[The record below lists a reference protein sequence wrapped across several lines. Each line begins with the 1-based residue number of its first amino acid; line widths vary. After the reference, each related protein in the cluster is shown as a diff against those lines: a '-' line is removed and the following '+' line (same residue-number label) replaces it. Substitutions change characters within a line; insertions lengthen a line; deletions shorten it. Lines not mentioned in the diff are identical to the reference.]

1 MKVLNSYVKREK
13 SPFFAVFWYT
23 VSIENSCEEG
33 GFCVKIVQVVLRHKR
48 EICTVGVALGIV
60 GVMTGCEKKTQEA
73 PILAQADLVIY
84 AVQEPSV
91 YEPVIKEFEER
102 TNLVVD
108 VCVGTTEELKQ
119 MLCKEQTDNQIQES
133 YQEQQK
139 TLDWDLVF
147 GAGVETLEQFSDQW
161 LPCENPQTESIIQ
174 EFASPDQTWTS
185 FSALPL
191 VIMYNTNVVTYRE
204 LPVGWESLLEPRWKG
219 RVALVDPEVS
229 GIGGFAL
236 AAAHITG
243 PDQEDYVKKLAENL
257 DFQTLQSLNQ
267 VNEGI
272 LDGRYSV
279 GVTSEEVAQALR
291 VDGADVDY
299 IYPEEGT
306 VVVVDGTAIRRG
318 CAHEEAAKQFLE
330 FTISRDAQEILVSDL
345 NRRSVRRDVSPLE
358 GLVPMAKLPIISAGL
373 KELSSEK
380 EEALTE
386 WKQVMEGGGS

>member
-1 MKVLNSYVKREK
+1 MKRGRIALKHSH
-13 SPFFAVFWYT
+13 
-23 VSIENSCEEG
+23 
-33 GFCVKIVQVVLRHKR
+33 KIYA
-48 EICTVGVALGIV
+48 VGVALGIV
-60 GVMTGCEKKTQEA
+60 GILTGCARKIQEA

-84 AVQEPSV
+84 TVQEPSV

-102 TNLVVD
+102 TNLAVD
-108 VCVGTTEELKQ
+108 VRVGTTEELKQ
-119 MLCKEQTDNQIQES
+119 MLENDQAEREKREAAKRRDDGSVQSACKEQTDNKIQES

-139 TLDWDLVF
+139 LPDWDLVF
-147 GAGVETLEQFSDQW
+147 GAGVEILEQFSDQW

-174 EFASPDQTWTS
+174 EFASTDQTWIS
-185 FSALPL
+185 FSALPV

-204 LPVGWESLLEPRWKG
+204 LPVGWESLLEPRWRG
-219 RVALVDPEVS
+219 RVAFVNPELS

-236 AAAHITG
+236 TAAHITC
-243 PDQEDYVKKLAENL
+243 PDREKYVEELAENL
-257 DFQTLQSLNQ
+257 GFQTLQSLNQ

-279 GVTSEEVAQALR
+279 GVTSEEAAQALR

-318 CAHEEAAKQFLE
+318 CVHEEAARQFLE

-345 NRRSVRRDVSPLE
+345 NRRSVRRDVAPLE
-358 GLVPMAKLPIISAGL
+358 GLVPMVKLPIKSAGL
-373 KELSSEK
+373 KELSAEK
-380 EEALTE
+380 EEVLTE
-386 WKQVMEGGGS
+386 WRQVMEGGGS

>member
-1 MKVLNSYVKREK
+1 M
-13 SPFFAVFWYT
+13 
-23 VSIENSCEEG
+23 
-33 GFCVKIVQVVLRHKR
+33 KIVQVVLRHKR

-147 GAGVETLEQFSDQW
+147 GAGVETLEQLSDQW
-161 LPCENPQTESIIQ
+161 LSCENSQTESIIQ

-219 RVALVDPEVS
+219 RVAFVDPEVS

-257 DFQTLQSLNQ
+257 DFQTLQSLN
-267 VNEGI
+267 
-272 LDGRYSV
+272 
-279 GVTSEEVAQALR
+279 
-291 VDGADVDY
+291 
-299 IYPEEGT
+299 
-306 VVVVDGTAIRRG
+306 
-318 CAHEEAAKQFLE
+318 
-330 FTISRDAQEILVSDL
+330 
-345 NRRSVRRDVSPLE
+345 
-358 GLVPMAKLPIISAGL
+358 
-373 KELSSEK
+373 LS
-380 EEALTE
+380 LIHI
-386 WKQVMEGGGS
+386 

>member
-1 MKVLNSYVKREK
+1 M
-13 SPFFAVFWYT
+13 
-23 VSIENSCEEG
+23 
-33 GFCVKIVQVVLRHKR
+33 KIVQVVLRHKR

-161 LPCENPQTESIIQ
+161 LPCQNPQTESIIQ

-219 RVALVDPEVS
+219 RVAFVDPEVS

-279 GVTSEEVAQALR
+279 GVTSEETAQALR

-345 NRRSVRRDVSPLE
+345 NRRSVRRDVAPLE

>member
-1 MKVLNSYVKREK
+1 M
-13 SPFFAVFWYT
+13 
-23 VSIENSCEEG
+23 
-33 GFCVKIVQVVLRHKR
+33 KIVQVVLRHKR

-91 YEPVIKEFEER
+91 YEPVVKEFEER

-119 MLCKEQTDNQIQES
+119 MLEHDRTERENREVGKHRNDGSVQSACKEQTDNQIQES

-279 GVTSEEVAQALR
+279 GVTSEEAAQALR

-306 VVVVDGTAIRRG
+306 VVVVDGTEIGR
-318 CAHEEAAKQFLE
+318 AH
-330 FTISRDAQEILVSDL
+330 V
-345 NRRSVRRDVSPLE
+345 
-358 GLVPMAKLPIISAGL
+358 
-373 KELSSEK
+373 
-380 EEALTE
+380 
-386 WKQVMEGGGS
+386 

>member
-1 MKVLNSYVKREK
+1 M
-13 SPFFAVFWYT
+13 
-23 VSIENSCEEG
+23 
-33 GFCVKIVQVVLRHKR
+33 KIVQVVLRHKR

-147 GAGVETLEQFSDQW
+147 GAGVETLEQLSDQW
-161 LPCENPQTESIIQ
+161 LSCENSQTESIIQ

-219 RVALVDPEVS
+219 RVAFVDPEVS

-272 LDGRYSV
+272 LDGQYSV
-279 GVTSEEVAQALR
+279 GVTSEEAAQAL
-291 VDGADVDY
+291 
-299 IYPEEGT
+299 
-306 VVVVDGTAIRRG
+306 DGTAIRRG

-345 NRRSVRRDVSPLE
+345 NRRSVRRDVAPLE

>member
-1 MKVLNSYVKREK
+1 M
-13 SPFFAVFWYT
+13 
-23 VSIENSCEEG
+23 
-33 GFCVKIVQVVLRHKR
+33 KIVQVVLRHKR

-174 EFASPDQTWTS
+174 EFFGAAIGDHVQYQCGDIPGTS
-185 FSALPL
+185 CW
-191 VIMYNTNVVTYRE
+191 
-204 LPVGWESLLEPRWKG
+204 VGKPFRAQMEGK
-219 RVALVDPEVS
+219 S
-229 GIGGFAL
+229 GICRSG
-236 AAAHITG
+236 
-243 PDQEDYVKKLAENL
+243 
-257 DFQTLQSLNQ
+257 SLR
-267 VNEGI
+267 
-272 LDGRYSV
+272 DR
-279 GVTSEEVAQALR
+279 R
-291 VDGADVDY
+291 
-299 IYPEEGT
+299 
-306 VVVVDGTAIRRG
+306 IR
-318 CAHEEAAKQFLE
+318 
-330 FTISRDAQEILVSDL
+330 
-345 NRRSVRRDVSPLE
+345 P
-358 GLVPMAKLPIISAGL
+358 
-373 KELSSEK
+373 
-380 EEALTE
+380 
-386 WKQVMEGGGS
+386 GGGSHYWSRSGRLCEKTGGKSGFSDLTESQSGQ

>member
-1 MKVLNSYVKREK
+1 M
-13 SPFFAVFWYT
+13 
-23 VSIENSCEEG
+23 
-33 GFCVKIVQVVLRHKR
+33 KIVQVVLRHKR
-48 EICTVGVALGIV
+48 EICTVGVALRIV

-119 MLCKEQTDNQIQES
+119 MLEHDRAERENREVGKHRNDGSVQSVCKEQTDNQIQES

-161 LPCENPQTESIIQ
+161 LSCENPQTESIIQ

-204 LPVGWESLLEPRWKG
+204 LPVGWESL
-219 RVALVDPEVS
+219 
-229 GIGGFAL
+229 
-236 AAAHITG
+236 
-243 PDQEDYVKKLAENL
+243 
-257 DFQTLQSLNQ
+257 
-267 VNEGI
+267 
-272 LDGRYSV
+272 
-279 GVTSEEVAQALR
+279 
-291 VDGADVDY
+291 
-299 IYPEEGT
+299 
-306 VVVVDGTAIRRG
+306 
-318 CAHEEAAKQFLE
+318 
-330 FTISRDAQEILVSDL
+330 
-345 NRRSVRRDVSPLE
+345 
-358 GLVPMAKLPIISAGL
+358 
-373 KELSSEK
+373 
-380 EEALTE
+380 
-386 WKQVMEGGGS
+386 

>member
-1 MKVLNSYVKREK
+1 M
-13 SPFFAVFWYT
+13 
-23 VSIENSCEEG
+23 
-33 GFCVKIVQVVLRHKR
+33 
-48 EICTVGVALGIV
+48 
-60 GVMTGCEKKTQEA
+60 
-73 PILAQADLVIY
+73 
-84 AVQEPSV
+84 
-91 YEPVIKEFEER
+91 
-102 TNLVVD
+102 
-108 VCVGTTEELKQ
+108 
-119 MLCKEQTDNQIQES
+119 
-133 YQEQQK
+133 
-139 TLDWDLVF
+139 DWDLVF

-161 LPCENPQTESIIQ
+161 LFCENPQTESIIQ

-243 PDQEDYVKKLAENL
+243 SDPEDYVKKLAENL

-279 GVTSEEVAQALR
+279 GVTSEEAAQALR

-345 NRRSVRRDVSPLE
+345 NRRSVRRDVAPLE
-358 GLVPMAKLPIISAGL
+358 GLVTMAKLPIISAGL

>member
-1 MKVLNSYVKREK
+1 M
-13 SPFFAVFWYT
+13 
-23 VSIENSCEEG
+23 
-33 GFCVKIVQVVLRHKR
+33 KIVQVVLRHKR

-119 MLCKEQTDNQIQES
+119 MLEHDRTERENREVGKHRNDGSVQSVCKEQTDNQIQES

-161 LPCENPQTESIIQ
+161 LSCENPQTESIIQ

-243 PDQEDYVKKLAENL
+243 SDQEDYVKKLAENL

-279 GVTSEEVAQALR
+279 GVTSEEAAQALR

-306 VVVVDGTAIRRG
+306 VVMVDGTAIRRG
-318 CAHEEAAKQFLE
+318 CVHEEAAKQFLE

-345 NRRSVRRDVSPLE
+345 NRRSVRRDVAPLE
-358 GLVPMAKLPIISAGL
+358 GLVPMAKFPIISAGL

-386 WKQVMEGGGS
+386 WRQVMEGGGS

>member
-1 MKVLNSYVKREK
+1 
-13 SPFFAVFWYT
+13 
-23 VSIENSCEEG
+23 
-33 GFCVKIVQVVLRHKR
+33 
-48 EICTVGVALGIV
+48 
-60 GVMTGCEKKTQEA
+60 
-73 PILAQADLVIY
+73 
-84 AVQEPSV
+84 
-91 YEPVIKEFEER
+91 
-102 TNLVVD
+102 
-108 VCVGTTEELKQ
+108 
-119 MLCKEQTDNQIQES
+119 
-133 YQEQQK
+133 
-139 TLDWDLVF
+139 
-147 GAGVETLEQFSDQW
+147 
-161 LPCENPQTESIIQ
+161 
-174 EFASPDQTWTS
+174 
-185 FSALPL
+185 
-191 VIMYNTNVVTYRE
+191 MYNTNVVTYRE

-219 RVALVDPEVS
+219 RVAFVDPEVS

-279 GVTSEEVAQALR
+279 GVTSEEAAQALR

-318 CAHEEAAKQFLE
+318 CVHEEAARQFLE

-345 NRRSVRRDVSPLE
+345 NRRSVRRDVAPLE

-386 WKQVMEGGGS
+386 WRQVMEGGGS